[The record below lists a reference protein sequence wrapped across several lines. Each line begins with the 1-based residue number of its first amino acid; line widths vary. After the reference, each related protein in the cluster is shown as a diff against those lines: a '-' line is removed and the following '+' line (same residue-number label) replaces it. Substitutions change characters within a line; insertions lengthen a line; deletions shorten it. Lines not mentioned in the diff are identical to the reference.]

1 MTSSSRYAI
10 VGSGVVAAALLLLW
24 PMLDPLA
31 RQGIVIAALVALP
44 VQIVSFSLLVRFR
57 DRVRGFLAAWVGG
70 TVARVVAIATVAFFV
85 LRSSAE
91 GALTVLVALAAF
103 LFALLLLEPIYFK
116 GSSRDVG

>member
-31 RQGIVIAALVALP
+31 REGIVIAALVALP

-57 DRVRGFLAAWVGG
+57 DRLRGFLAAWVGG
-70 TVARVVAIATVAFFV
+70 TVARVLAIGTVAYLV

-116 GSSRDVG
+116 GSHRDVG